1 MTGSENG
8 GSNKQ
13 ATGNNVQEEA
23 NIYEDDINLIDY
35 FFVLW
40 KHKWLILLGSVL
52 PALIVELIFFFTPR
66 SYEITYVYDVRN
78 DIRNDVRDDVRDDVR
93 NDIRDDVRN
102 DVSGWNLNEKNYNVF
117 VIRFYSEENLNKI
130 ANKLRE
136 NGLNEYAG
144 SVVAAGSNPNGLRG
158 LLKFEPVPS
167 YIDLSKANITDT
179 RQLEQIRKLTAQ
191 LLRMTI
197 VGGAKEKLLN
207 ISSVIRDN
215 LEKVIPVYMI
225 QKQLSDDIRTY
236 KMRMADIESNKF
248 GLELTLKTNRNVLE
262 KFQKMKGGYP
272 DRVEGEVVLQ
282 FDVGSKSEYLPLKY
296 QMQAVESQLIQL
308 EKQIAVNEAKYKYY
322 ENLLALNQKLFA
334 ELKNNVSSYYT
345 IQQFHSY
352 LTELVA
358 SYETKE
364 LKDYLASYIKR
375 IENRISISTPVSENP
390 KMYSI
395 AKGTVKKSGLV
406 FVVAL
411 MISIFVSFLLEGLKK
426 ARLRFR
432 KN

>member
-78 DIRNDVRDDVRDDVR
+78 DIRNDIRNDVRD
-93 NDIRDDVRN
+93 

-197 VGGAKEKLLN
+197 AGETKEKLLN

-262 KFQKMKGGYP
+262 KFQK
-272 DRVEGEVVLQ
+272 
-282 FDVGSKSEYLPLKY
+282 
-296 QMQAVESQLIQL
+296 
-308 EKQIAVNEAKYKYY
+308 
-322 ENLLALNQKLFA
+322 
-334 ELKNNVSSYYT
+334 
-345 IQQFHSY
+345 
-352 LTELVA
+352 
-358 SYETKE
+358 
-364 LKDYLASYIKR
+364 
-375 IENRISISTPVSENP
+375 IER
-390 KMYSI
+390 
-395 AKGTVKKSGLV
+395 
-406 FVVAL
+406 
-411 MISIFVSFLLEGLKK
+411 
-426 ARLRFR
+426 RLS
-432 KN
+432 